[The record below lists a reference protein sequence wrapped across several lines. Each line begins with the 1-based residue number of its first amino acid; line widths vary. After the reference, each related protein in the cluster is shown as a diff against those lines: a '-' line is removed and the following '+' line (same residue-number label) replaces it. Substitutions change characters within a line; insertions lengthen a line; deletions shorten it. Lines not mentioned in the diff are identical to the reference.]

1 MRSGSGETPNCKP
14 SGSEMNQSVR
24 IGRGKDLYFFNQ
36 ISRRRRQTC
45 RASVRRARE
54 IQSRKVITN
63 RAFFRRPM
71 GGCWGGVAAGAL
83 MLRRWGCAR
92 AMCPR
97 SRLAAGAGSLRGVCP
112 LRRSWGGA
120 TAVALMQGGGGGGRR
135 WGDVLR
141 SGTVE
146 AVRVAALIFREHP
159 KKHITRWYAGS

>member
-1 MRSGSGETPNCKP
+1 MPFCQPIGCDLK
-14 SGSEMNQSVR
+14 QCVR
-24 IGRGKDLYFFNQ
+24 ISREKDLYFFNQ
-36 ISRRRRQTC
+36 IGRYLHQPK
-45 RASVRRARE
+45 RASVSRARE

-71 GGCWGGVAAGAL
+71 GGCLGGVAAVAL

-97 SRLAAGAGSLRGVCP
+97 SPRAAGAGSLRGVRP

-120 TAVALMQGGGGGGRR
+120 GAVALMQGGGGGGRS
-135 WGDVLR
+135 GGGALR

-146 AVRVAALIFREHP
+146 AVRVATLILREHP
-159 KKHITRWYAGS
+159 KRHIID